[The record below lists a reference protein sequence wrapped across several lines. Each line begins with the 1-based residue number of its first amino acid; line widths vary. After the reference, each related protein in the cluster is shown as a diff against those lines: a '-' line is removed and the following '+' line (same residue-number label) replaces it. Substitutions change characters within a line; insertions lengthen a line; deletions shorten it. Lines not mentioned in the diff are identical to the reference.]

1 LDVRIPARLPVERT
15 LTNVRGEEA
24 DMQSAAASPG
34 PGMRFY
40 VVLWAGLLGIVI
52 VEVLLTY
59 AHMRPLALTISLI
72 ALALIEAGVALMYF
86 MHLKY
91 ERRILFWSLIP
102 ALVFVLVMFDHL
114 WPDAFRVTSMRL
126 PASASSTP
134 AGGGQ

>member
-1 LDVRIPARLPVERT
+1 MA
-15 LTNVRGEEA
+15 
-24 DMQSAAASPG
+24 SAASSPS
-34 PGMRFY
+34 PRMRFY

-59 AHMRPLALTISLI
+59 AHLRPFALTISLV

-102 ALVFVLVMFDHL
+102 ALVFVLVMFDHF

-126 PASASSTP
+126 PTAASSTP
-134 AGGGQ
+134 ASGG

>member
-1 LDVRIPARLPVERT
+1 MP
-15 LTNVRGEEA
+15 
-24 DMQSAAASPG
+24 SAASSPS

-40 VVLWAGLLGIVI
+40 VVLWAGLLAIVI
-52 VEVLLTY
+52 VEVLLAY
-59 AHMRPLALTISLI
+59 AHLRPLALTISLV

-102 ALVFVLVMFDHL
+102 ALVFVLVMFDHF

-126 PASASSTP
+126 PVAASSTP

>member
-1 LDVRIPARLPVERT
+1 MV
-15 LTNVRGEEA
+15 
-24 DMQSAAASPG
+24 SAGSSPS

-40 VVLWAGLLGIVI
+40 VVLWAGLLGVVI

-59 AHMRPLALTISLI
+59 AHLRPLALTISLL
-72 ALALIEAGVALMYF
+72 ALALVEAGVALMYF

-102 ALVFVLVMFDHL
+102 VLVFELVMFDHF

-126 PASASSTP
+126 PTAASSTP
-134 AGGGQ
+134 AGGG

>member
-1 LDVRIPARLPVERT
+1 MVSD
-15 LTNVRGEEA
+15 
-24 DMQSAAASPG
+24 ASSPS

-40 VVLWAGLLGIVI
+40 TVLWAGLLGIVI

-59 AHMRPLALTISLI
+59 AHLRPLALTLSLI

-102 ALVFVLVMFDHL
+102 ALVFVLVMFDHF

-126 PASASSTP
+126 PAAASSTP
-134 AGGGQ
+134 ASGG

>member
-1 LDVRIPARLPVERT
+1 MVSVASSP
-15 LTNVRGEEA
+15 
-24 DMQSAAASPG
+24 SPG
-34 PGMRFY
+34 LKFY
-40 VVLWAGLLGIVI
+40 IVLWAGLLAIVV

-59 AHMRPLALTISLI
+59 AHLRPLALTLALV

-102 ALVFVLVMFDHL
+102 ALVFVLVMFDHF

-126 PASASSTP
+126 PTAASSTP
-134 AGGGQ
+134 SGGG

>member
-1 LDVRIPARLPVERT
+1 
-15 LTNVRGEEA
+15 
-24 DMQSAAASPG
+24 
-34 PGMRFY
+34 MRFY
-40 VVLWAGLLGIVI
+40 VVLWAGLLGVVA

-59 AHMRPLALTISLI
+59 AHLRPLALTISLV

-126 PASASSTP
+126 PAAASSTP
-134 AGGGQ
+134 AGGG

>member
-1 LDVRIPARLPVERT
+1 ML
-15 LTNVRGEEA
+15 
-24 DMQSAAASPG
+24 SAESSPS

-40 VVLWAGLLGIVI
+40 LVLWAGLLGIVI

-59 AHMRPLALTISLI
+59 AGLSPLALTISLL

-102 ALVFVLVMFDHL
+102 ALIFVLVMFDHI

-126 PASASSTP
+126 PVTASSTL
-134 AGGGQ
+134 AGGG

>member
-1 LDVRIPARLPVERT
+1 
-15 LTNVRGEEA
+15 
-24 DMQSAAASPG
+24 MSAASSPS

-40 VVLWAGLLGIVI
+40 VVLWAGLLGIVL

-59 AHMRPLALTISLI
+59 AQLRPLALAIALV

-102 ALVFVLVMFDHL
+102 ALVFVLVMFDHF
-114 WPDAFRVTSMRL
+114 WPDALRVRSMGL
-126 PASASSTP
+126 PAAASSTP
-134 AGGGQ
+134 AGGG

>member
-1 LDVRIPARLPVERT
+1 MV
-15 LTNVRGEEA
+15 
-24 DMQSAAASPG
+24 SAASSPS

-40 VVLWAGLLGIVI
+40 VVLWAGLLVIVI

-59 AHMRPLALTISLI
+59 ARLRPLALTLALI
-72 ALALIEAGVALMYF
+72 ALALVEAGVALMYF

-102 ALVFVLVMFDHL
+102 ALVFVLVMFDHF

-126 PASASSTP
+126 PTAASSTP
-134 AGGGQ
+134 AGGG

>member
-1 LDVRIPARLPVERT
+1 MV
-15 LTNVRGEEA
+15 
-24 DMQSAAASPG
+24 SAASSPSPG
-34 PGMRFY
+34 MKLY
-40 VVLWAGLLGIVI
+40 VALWVGLLAIVV

-59 AHMRPLALTISLI
+59 AHLRPLALTLALV

-102 ALVFVLVMFDHL
+102 ALVFVLVMFDHF

-126 PASASSTP
+126 PTAASSTP
-134 AGGGQ
+134 SGGG

>member
-1 LDVRIPARLPVERT
+1 MTGAE
-15 LTNVRGEEA
+15 
-24 DMQSAAASPG
+24 SSSS

-40 VVLWAGLLGIVI
+40 AVLWAGLLGIVI

-59 AHMRPLALTISLI
+59 AGMRPLALLISLL

-126 PASASSTP
+126 PVAASSKP
-134 AGGGQ
+134 AGGG

>member
-1 LDVRIPARLPVERT
+1 
-15 LTNVRGEEA
+15 
-24 DMQSAAASPG
+24 MQNAASSPS

-59 AHMRPLALTISLI
+59 AHMRPPALTISLI

>member
-1 LDVRIPARLPVERT
+1 ML
-15 LTNVRGEEA
+15 
-24 DMQSAAASPG
+24 SAESSPS

-40 VVLWAGLLGIVI
+40 VVLWAGMLGIVI

-59 AHMRPLALTISLI
+59 RGLRPLALTISLL

-86 MHLKY
+86 MQLKY

-102 ALVFVLVMFDHL
+102 ALVFVLVMFDHF
-114 WPDAFRVTSMRL
+114 WPDAFRLTSMRL

>member
-1 LDVRIPARLPVERT
+1 
-15 LTNVRGEEA
+15 
-24 DMQSAAASPG
+24 MK
-34 PGMRFY
+34 FY
-40 VVLWAGLLGIVI
+40 IVLWAGLLAIVV

-59 AHMRPLALTISLI
+59 AQLRPLALTLALV

-102 ALVFVLVMFDHL
+102 ALVFVLVMFDHF

-126 PASASSTP
+126 PTAASSTP
-134 AGGGQ
+134 SGGG

>member
-1 LDVRIPARLPVERT
+1 MV
-15 LTNVRGEEA
+15 
-24 DMQSAAASPG
+24 SAGSSPS

-40 VVLWAGLLGIVI
+40 VVLWAGLLGVVI

-59 AHMRPLALTISLI
+59 AHLRPLALTISLL
-72 ALALIEAGVALMYF
+72 ALALVEAGVALMYF

-102 ALVFVLVMFDHL
+102 ALVFVLVMFDHF

-126 PASASSTP
+126 PTAASSTP
-134 AGGGQ
+134 AGGG

>member
-1 LDVRIPARLPVERT
+1 MV
-15 LTNVRGEEA
+15 
-24 DMQSAAASPG
+24 SAASNPSPG
-34 PGMRFY
+34 MKFY
-40 VVLWAGLLGIVI
+40 VVLWAGLLGIVV

-59 AHMRPLALTISLI
+59 AHLRPLALTLALV

-102 ALVFVLVMFDHL
+102 ALVFVLVMFDHF

-126 PASASSTP
+126 PTAASSTP
-134 AGGGQ
+134 SSGG